1 MDPVEANKKSELMRE
16 VDLLEVVQEKIVTKL
31 SGFRSELATQE
42 SGVTI
47 MPETFGLR
55 RLILPWTE
63 DSFSEEQQ
71 EEDKK
76 EEHKEEENKK
86 EKDKE
91 KENEDKK
98 AAGWGRQTIL
108 PSISWIR
115 DLDQNSP
122 RVLETKKIIST

>member
-1 MDPVEANKKSELMRE
+1 
-16 VDLLEVVQEKIVTKL
+16 
-31 SGFRSELATQE
+31 
-42 SGVTI
+42 

-63 DSFSEEQQ
+63 ESFSEDEEEQEEEDKEEEHKEEEEKREKDKE

-76 EEHKEEENKK
+76 EEDKEEEK
-86 EKDKE
+86 
-91 KENEDKK
+91 EDKK

-122 RVLETKKIIST
+122 RVLGTKKIILT

>member
-1 MDPVEANKKSELMRE
+1 MVK
-16 VDLLEVVQEKIVTKL
+16 
-31 SGFRSELATQE
+31 
-42 SGVTI
+42 I
-47 MPETFGLR
+47 MPETLGLR

-63 DSFSEEQQ
+63 DSFSEDEEDQE

-76 EEHKEEENKK
+76 EKV
-86 EKDKE
+86 KE
-91 KENEDKK
+91 KEKEDKK

-122 RVLETKKIIST
+122 RVLGTKKIIST

>member
-1 MDPVEANKKSELMRE
+1 
-16 VDLLEVVQEKIVTKL
+16 
-31 SGFRSELATQE
+31 
-42 SGVTI
+42 

-63 DSFSEEQQ
+63 DSFSEDEEEQK

-91 KENEDKK
+91 KEKEDKK
-98 AAGWGRQTIL
+98 AAGWRRQTIL
-108 PSISWIR
+108 PSINWIR

-122 RVLETKKIIST
+122 RVLGTKKIIST

>member
-1 MDPVEANKKSELMRE
+1 MKGL
-16 VDLLEVVQEKIVTKL
+16 
-31 SGFRSELATQE
+31 FYQE
-42 SGVTI
+42 SGEVVKI

-63 DSFSEEQQ
+63 NSFSEDEEEQ
-71 EEDKK
+71 EEEEKK
-76 EEHKEEENKK
+76 EE
-86 EKDKE
+86 DKE
-91 KENEDKK
+91 KEKEDKEKEKEDKK

-122 RVLETKKIIST
+122 RVLGTKKIIST

>member
-1 MDPVEANKKSELMRE
+1 MKGL
-16 VDLLEVVQEKIVTKL
+16 
-31 SGFRSELATQE
+31 FYQE
-42 SGVTI
+42 SGEVVKI

-63 DSFSEEQQ
+63 DSFSEDEEEKK

-76 EEHKEEENKK
+76 EE
-86 EKDKE
+86 DKE
-91 KENEDKK
+91 KEKEDKK

-122 RVLETKKIIST
+122 RVLGTKKIIST

>member
-1 MDPVEANKKSELMRE
+1 
-16 VDLLEVVQEKIVTKL
+16 
-31 SGFRSELATQE
+31 
-42 SGVTI
+42 

-63 DSFSEEQQ
+63 DSFSEDEEEQK

-76 EEHKEEENKK
+76 EEHKEEEENK
-86 EKDKE
+86 EDKE
-91 KENEDKK
+91 KEKEDKK
-98 AAGWGRQTIL
+98 ATGWGRQTIL

-122 RVLETKKIIST
+122 RVLGTKKIIST

>member
-1 MDPVEANKKSELMRE
+1 MKGL
-16 VDLLEVVQEKIVTKL
+16 
-31 SGFRSELATQE
+31 FYQE
-42 SGVTI
+42 SGEVVKI

-63 DSFSEEQQ
+63 DSFSEDEEEQ
-71 EEDKK
+71 
-76 EEHKEEENKK
+76 EEENKK

-91 KENEDKK
+91 KEKEEKKKEKEDKEKEKEDKK
-98 AAGWGRQTIL
+98 AAGWERQTIL

-122 RVLETKKIIST
+122 RVLGTKKIIST

>member
-1 MDPVEANKKSELMRE
+1 MKGL
-16 VDLLEVVQEKIVTKL
+16 
-31 SGFRSELATQE
+31 FYQE
-42 SGVTI
+42 SGEVVKI

-63 DSFSEEQQ
+63 DSFSEDEEEQE

-76 EEHKEEENKK
+76 EE
-86 EKDKE
+86 DKE
-91 KENEDKK
+91 KEKEEKKKEKEEKEKEKEDKK
-98 AAGWGRQTIL
+98 AAGRGRQTIL

-122 RVLETKKIIST
+122 RVLGTKKIIST

>member
-1 MDPVEANKKSELMRE
+1 
-16 VDLLEVVQEKIVTKL
+16 
-31 SGFRSELATQE
+31 
-42 SGVTI
+42 

-63 DSFSEEQQ
+63 DSFSEDEEEQ
-71 EEDKK
+71 EEEEKK
-76 EEHKEEENKK
+76 EE
-86 EKDKE
+86 DKE
-91 KENEDKK
+91 KEKEEKKKEKEDKEKEKEDKK

-122 RVLETKKIIST
+122 RVLGTKKIIST

>member
-1 MDPVEANKKSELMRE
+1 
-16 VDLLEVVQEKIVTKL
+16 
-31 SGFRSELATQE
+31 
-42 SGVTI
+42 

-63 DSFSEEQQ
+63 DSFSEDEEEQE

-76 EEHKEEENKK
+76 
-86 EKDKE
+86 
-91 KENEDKK
+91 DKK
-98 AAGWGRQTIL
+98 KATGWGRQTIL

-122 RVLETKKIIST
+122 RVLGTKKIISI

>member
-1 MDPVEANKKSELMRE
+1 MVK
-16 VDLLEVVQEKIVTKL
+16 
-31 SGFRSELATQE
+31 
-42 SGVTI
+42 I
-47 MPETFGLR
+47 MPETLGLR

-63 DSFSEEQQ
+63 DSFSEDEEEQE

-76 EEHKEEENKK
+76 EE
-86 EKDKE
+86 DKE
-91 KENEDKK
+91 KEREDKEKEKEDKK

-122 RVLETKKIIST
+122 RVLGTKKIIST